1 MQNKFDYY
9 DVTSSALEFL
19 ENRLMYK
26 YVTLRHYR
34 KRWSFVKEYM
44 KSQKIDFIS
53 PAVCKN
59 FLINLYNSRS
69 RSDLSVNEKCIE
81 KAVSVLSE
89 FLETGAIQKKKKTTY
104 LDGSIGALMKD
115 FLAFKESCRRSK
127 LTIDKIECHLSRFN
141 FWLSAD
147 GVSTIHEIKQIHIIN
162 FIKSLNPNKK
172 ALIHDTLIDLRG
184 FFKYLYEKE
193 IILVDMAYFIPK
205 DNYVSQ
211 SMLPSYYTEEE
222 IDKLLNAIDR
232 GTAVGKRDYAI
243 LLIAARLGLRASDI
257 ARLKFKNLH
266 WKNSTIVLRQYKTGK
281 DLTLPLLP
289 AIGNAILDY
298 IQYGRPCS
306 SEKKNVFLLAVSPF
320 MPIGSQSISTMV
332 HRRFVDSGIN
342 IAKRR
347 HGAHALRHS
356 LVKELL
362 KNKQAVP
369 VITEVL
375 GHKNTESTKHYIR
388 IDTESLRQ
396 CALDVSMVD
405 LHFYL
410 QGKEGSFYEK

>member
-9 DVTSSALEFL
+9 DVTSGALEFL
-19 ENRLMYK
+19 ENKLMYK

-34 KRWSFVKEYM
+34 YRWSFVKEYM
-44 KSQKIDFIS
+44 ESQKIDFIS
-53 PAVCKN
+53 SEVCKN
-59 FLINLYNSRS
+59 FLIKLYNSRS
-69 RSDLSVNEKCIE
+69 HSDLSENEKYIG

-89 FLETGAIQKKKKTTY
+89 FIETGAIQKKNKTIH

-115 FLAFKESCRRSK
+115 FLAIKESYRRSK
-127 LTIDKIECHLSRFN
+127 LTIDKIESHMSRFN
-141 FWLSAD
+141 FWLSAN
-147 GVSTIHEIKQIHIIN
+147 GVSTIREIKQIHIIS

-172 ALIHDTLIDLRG
+172 ALIHDTLMDLRG
-184 FFKYLYEKE
+184 FFKFLYEKE
-193 IILVDMAYFIPK
+193 IILVNMASFIPK

-211 SMLPSYYTEEE
+211 SRLPSYYSEEE
-222 IDKLLNAIDR
+222 LDKLLNTIDR

-243 LLIAARLGLRASDI
+243 LLIAARLGLRVSDI
-257 ARLKFKNLH
+257 ARLKFENLH
-266 WKNSTIVLRQYKTGK
+266 WNNSTIVLRQYKNGK

-298 IQYGRPCS
+298 IQYGRPHS
-306 SEKKNVFLLAVSPF
+306 NEKNVFLLAISPF
-320 MPIGSQSISTMV
+320 LPISSRSISTMV
-332 HRRFVDSGIN
+332 HRRFIDSGLN
-342 IAKRR
+342 IGNRR

-362 KNKQAVP
+362 KNKQTLP

-375 GHKNTESTKHYIR
+375 GHKNTESTRHYIR

-396 CALDVSMVD
+396 CALDVPIVNPV
-405 LHFYL
+405 FYTHA
-410 QGKEGSFYEK
+410 GGSCCYG